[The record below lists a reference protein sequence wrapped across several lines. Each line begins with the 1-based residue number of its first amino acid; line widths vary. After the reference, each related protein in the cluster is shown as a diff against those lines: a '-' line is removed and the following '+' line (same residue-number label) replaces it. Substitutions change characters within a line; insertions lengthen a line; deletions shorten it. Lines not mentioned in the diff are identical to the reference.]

1 MTDASLTWR
10 PLHFAVP
17 ITLDQVVD
25 LLRQFAAMTGSPRLV
40 LEADGSGGR
49 VRWRVGTDGRTLGV
63 VGRLVESSLAGS
75 TVNRV
80 ADERP
85 VVSGAVQVF
94 IRGHREQSIA
104 TDRSDATARALL
116 AALSRASQHECL
128 RVQVVL
134 GERLAPSMPRVT
146 QTSQPGASEARRLL
160 ATRTKDHGFGCVL
173 RIGVQATDVARQRAL
188 IGGVLASL
196 RLSEAP
202 GQRIQL
208 RRTSPRSVE
217 QAASPWRWPL
227 RLSVNDLAA
236 ILGWPVGELP
246 LPGVAEAHPRPLR
259 ALPVVAREGRVLGT
273 NQVAGSTRPLALSL
287 TDSLRHLHLLGPT
300 GTGKSTLIAQL
311 ALQDMAAGRRVVV
324 IDPKGDLI
332 RDVLAHIPADRH
344 DDVVLLDATDEAPV
358 GLNPMAGDGAEVAAD
373 GLVAVMRDLYAD
385 AWGPRTQDIL
395 HASLL
400 SLARRGDGSVV
411 HVPLLLT
418 NAGFRRSVTGRVA
431 AADPMGLGSFW
442 AWYESISDAERSTVI
457 APLMNKLRPVLL
469 RPGLR
474 AMLGQT
480 EPKFDLRQVFAADT
494 SRNPILLVNLAKGDL
509 GADAARLVGSVVVS
523 LLWQR
528 ALERSQLPAAER
540 VPVMVFI
547 DEVQDYLRLPGDL
560 GDALAQ
566 ARGLGVG
573 FTLAHQHLGQL
584 PTALK
589 AAILANTRSRVCFHL
604 AQDDATVMARGS
616 GLVAEDFTRLP
627 AFHAYASLLAGGSPT
642 PYASLVT
649 MALGPKISRPVQIQ
663 RRSRE
668 RYGQARSVVEESWER
683 LASTAM
689 AGDDDASRH
698 RSDDEQFGRVRRGG
712 AR

>member
-17 ITLDQVVD
+17 LALDQVVD
-25 LLRQFAAMTGSPRLV
+25 LLRQFAAMTGSPRLI
-40 LEADGSGGR
+40 LEADGSGGQ
-49 VRWRVGTDGRTLGV
+49 VNWRVGADVRTLGV
-63 VGRLVESSLAGS
+63 IGRLVESSLAGS
-75 TVNRV
+75 TLSRMT
-80 ADERP
+80 DDRP
-85 VVSGAVQVF
+85 PTAAAVQLS

-104 TDRSDATARALL
+104 TARSEATVRALL
-116 AALSRASQHECL
+116 AALSRATRQERL
-128 RVQVVL
+128 RIQIVL
-134 GERLAPSMPRVT
+134 GVRLAPTRPRPMRAR
-146 QTSQPGASEARRLL
+146 QPGESEARRLL
-160 ATRTKDHGFGCVL
+160 AERTRDHGFGCVI
-173 RIGVQATDVARQRAL
+173 RVGVQAADVTRQRAL
-188 IGGVLASL
+188 IGGVLAAL

-208 RRTSPRSVE
+208 RPTSPTALTR
-217 QAASPWRWPL
+217 ATSPWRWPM
-227 RLSVNDLAA
+227 RLSVSDLAA
-236 ILGWPVGELP
+236 LLGWPVGELP

-259 ALPVVAREGRVLGT
+259 ALAAVAREGRVLGT
-273 NQVAGSTRPLALSL
+273 NQVAGSTRPIALSL
-287 TDSLRHLHLLGPT
+287 SDSLRHLHLLGPT

-311 ALQDMAAGRRVVV
+311 ALQDVAAGRRVVV

-332 RDVLAHIPADRH
+332 RDLLARIPAERQ

-358 GLNPMAGDGAEVAAD
+358 GLNPLVGDGAEIAAD

-400 SLARRGDGSVV
+400 SLARRGDGSLV

-431 AADPMGLGSFW
+431 VADPMGLGSFW
-442 AWYESISDAERSTVI
+442 SWYESISDAERSTVI

-480 EPKFDLRQVFAADT
+480 EPKFDLRQVFAADP

-528 ALERSQLPAAER
+528 ALERSQLPAAKR

-589 AAILANTRSRVCFHL
+589 AAILANTRSRVCFQL

-616 GLVAEDFTRLP
+616 GLDAEDFTRLP
-627 AFHAYASLLAGGSPT
+627 AFQAYASLLAAGSPT
-642 PYASLVT
+642 PYASLAT
-649 MALGPKISRPVQIQ
+649 MALGPKTSRPAAIR
-663 RRSRE
+663 RRSRD
-668 RYGQARSVVEESWER
+668 RYGQPRHVVEESWGR
-683 LASTAM
+683 LAGAAV
-689 AGDDDASRH
+689 AGNAAGHGES
-698 RSDDEQFGRVRRGG
+698 SDDESFGRVRRG